1 MSSRQERREREAY
14 LNEQVARQ
22 QRGEPVDV
30 EWVRAELAR
39 VRQEQKDKLMSTE
52 RTMRWM
58 VMGMAGLFCVLWI
71 AGNVVANHGP
81 RLLVPIVMIATLTVW
96 SLYRRNR

>member
-1 MSSRQERREREAY
+1 MSSRQERRQREAY
-14 LNEQVARQ
+14 LNEQVTRQ

-52 RTMRWM
+52 GYMRWM

-81 RLLVPIVMIATLTVW
+81 RLLVPIVMIATLAAW
-96 SLYRRNR
+96 SLYRRKK